1 MHDPTPPRPWSRSA
15 LQQRISR
22 RHIRLALLGIFFSLS
37 LVVYL
42 GALPSRAPR
51 TWTIETIVHDHD
63 TSDLRRP
70 PQTLLPFPD
79 SPLQPHRPKTYHES
93 DSSPRPWLAAVICAA
108 QDVER
113 RMLIRSTWM
122 RLFRHVP
129 FVPRFV
135 VSNPGPAWM
144 ETVRYENR
152 TFGDMIV
159 LDHLVEDDVT
169 ANTVKTLEFY
179 QWLLRSGQRYEFV
192 TKLDTDLWLNAPAFW
207 QRYLLPRLSSS
218 SSSSSN
224 NNSSSSSDS
233 DSDSSTYAVS
243 VNRTVIG
250 QLYFSDSGYN
260 TFAHGS
266 MYTMTWDMIQL
277 LVTLQGRYQVVT
289 GEDAA
294 VGILMHKA
302 NERAHFVNLSGQE
315 KFDYDDTDARGDGT
329 AYARTDTHPYAQSHA
344 LHGQHAIAIHQL
356 KDKALW
362 MKVAGCFT
370 ERGVKPA
377 PPTAEVEPAP
387 PFHVRWTD
395 FLHSWGLSDAYRPMF
410 DAIPKELLRYEHGDL
425 ICDDIWN
432 LGPSARGYP

>member
-1 MHDPTPPRPWSRSA
+1 MIALDSSRTKPFNAAWLRSTG
-15 LQQRISR
+15 LQRISR
-22 RHIRLALLGIFFSLS
+22 RHVRFALVGTFFALS
-37 LVVYL
+37 LAVYL
-42 GALPSRAPR
+42 SLLHSRAPR

-63 TSDLRRP
+63 TTRLHRP
-70 PQTLLPFPD
+70 QHTLQPFPD
-79 SPLQPHRPKTYHES
+79 SPQQPHRLKPQDD
-93 DSSPRPWLAAVICAA
+93 DSWKQRPWLTAVICAA

-122 RLFRHVP
+122 RLFRDVP

-135 VSNPGPAWM
+135 VSNPGAGWN

-179 QWLLRSGQRYEFV
+179 KWLLSSGQRYEYV

-207 QRYLLPRLSSS
+207 HRYLVPRLRL
-218 SSSSSN
+218 SN
-224 NNSSSSSDS
+224 
-233 DSDSSTYAVS
+233 DSSGGTPQYSATVD
-243 VNRTVIG
+243 RTVIG

-277 LVTLQGRYQVVT
+277 LVGLQERFNVIT
-289 GEDAA
+289 GEDAT

-302 NERAHFVNLSGQE
+302 GERAHFVNLGGEE
-315 KFDYDDTDARGDGT
+315 KFDYDDADSRGDGT
-329 AYARTDTHPYAQSHA
+329 AYARADTHPQAQAHA
-344 LHGQHAIAIHQL
+344 LYGLDTIAVHQL
-356 KDKALW
+356 KDKKLW
-362 MKVAGCFT
+362 MKVARCFT

-377 PPTAEVEPAP
+377 PPLTGAVQPRPP
-387 PFHVRWTD
+387 PFSVRWTD
-395 FLHSWGLSDAYRPMF
+395 FWDSWGLSDAYQPMF
-410 DAIPKELLRYEHGDL
+410 DAIPKELLHYEDGNL
-425 ICDDIWN
+425 ICDDIWD
-432 LGPSARGYP
+432 LGNASTRGV

>member
-1 MHDPTPPRPWSRSA
+1 MLDPAPPRPWSRPA

-22 RHIRLALLGIFFSLS
+22 RHIRLALLGICFALS
-37 LVVYL
+37 LVLYL
-42 GALPSRAPR
+42 GTLPSRAPR

-63 TSDLRRP
+63 TSDLHRP

-79 SPLQPHRPKTYHES
+79 SPLQPHRPKTSHES
-93 DSSPRPWLAAVICAA
+93 DSPPRPWLAAVICAA

-135 VSNPGPAWM
+135 VSNPGPGWM

-179 QWLLRSGQRYEFV
+179 QWLLHSGQRYEFV

-207 QRYLLPRLSSS
+207 QRYLLPRLSN
-218 SSSSSN
+218 SSSSN
-224 NNSSSSSDS
+224 
-233 DSDSSTYAVS
+233 STYSAS

-277 LVTLQGRYQVVT
+277 LVTLQDRYQVVT

-302 NERAHFVNLSGQE
+302 KERAHFVNLSGQE

-329 AYARTDTHPYAQSHA
+329 AYARTATHPYAQSHA
-344 LHGQHAIAIHQL
+344 LNGQHAIAIHQL

-362 MKVAGCFT
+362 IKVAGCFT

-377 PPTAEVEPAP
+377 PPTAEAEPAP

-395 FLHSWGLSDAYRPMF
+395 FLHSWGLSDAYQPMF
-410 DAIPKELLRYEHGDL
+410 DAIPEELLRYEHGNL

-432 LGPSARGYP
+432 LGPSPRGYP